1 MLNTLET
8 FQEGH
13 NERVVCGI
21 IGKIQDTFW
30 AVSIVVVQCIRI
42 ARTGVRFPHGPPS
55 INLSDRQS
63 KLAHQYKRL
72 DTLKGKYE
80 SR

>member
-1 MLNTLET
+1 MCCLRYNRE
-8 FQEGH
+8 
-13 NERVVCGI
+13 
-21 IGKIQDTFW
+21 DTRYIFW